1 MTVLMVDDS
10 AEIRERLTAMLGEV
24 PGVEIVAQAATIAE
38 AIVAVH
44 RLKPDVVILDLHL
57 PDGNG
62 LEVLRLVQ
70 REQIQT
76 RVIVLTNY
84 AYPQYEKRV
93 MAAGAYAFL
102 NKARDFIRVADL
114 VWSAT
119 TQALS
124 PASARLA
131 TTQALILGSGAPA
144 AKPV

>member
-10 AEIRERLTAMLGEV
+10 AEIRERLTAMLGEI
-24 PGVEIVAQAATIAE
+24 PGVEISSQATTVAE
-38 AIVAVH
+38 AVSAVH
-44 RLKPDVVILDLHL
+44 LLKPDVVILDLRL

-62 LEVLRLVQ
+62 LDVLRLIQ

-93 MAAGAYAFL
+93 IVAGAYAFL

-114 VWSAT
+114 VRSAA
-119 TQALS
+119 TQALF
-124 PASARLA
+124 PGSAKIA
-131 TTQALILGSGAPA
+131 EE
-144 AKPV
+144 PVS

>member
-1 MTVLMVDDS
+1 MKVVIVDDS
-10 AEIRERLTAMLGEV
+10 AEIRERLTAMLGEI
-24 PGVEIVAQAATIAE
+24 PGVEIAGQAATVAE
-38 AIVAVH
+38 SISAVH
-44 RLKPDVVILDLHL
+44 LLKPDVVILDLRL

-124 PASARLA
+124 PASARPA
-131 TTQALILGSGAPA
+131 TTQALILGSGATA
-144 AKPV
+144 EKPM